1 MQWHSGDCD
10 EPVEGRMKVYPHCG
24 AKFGFLGSFKVWGS
38 RPKVYIWICKFA
50 FILGILLLV
59 GLIAWIDGQ
68 Q

>member
-1 MQWHSGDCD
+1 
-10 EPVEGRMKVYPHCG
+10 MKVYPHCG